1 MTGGVIEQKQQDI
14 TFYITPQKIAVCTGI
29 QVFLLKSR
37 SQYTAKPH
45 SELRKMIECGE
56 VKSLSELCGALEGH
70 TVMIGYK
77 KEWI

>member
-1 MTGGVIEQKQQDI
+1 MNGGIIEQRYETI
-14 TFYITPQKIAVCTGI
+14 TFYITPKKIAVCTGI
-29 QVFLLKSR
+29 QVILLKSR

-70 TVMIGYK
+70 TVMVGYK

>member
-14 TFYITPQKIAVCTGI
+14 TFYITPKKIVVCTSM
-29 QVFLLKSR
+29 QAFLLTSR
-37 SQYTAKPH
+37 SQYTSRPH
-45 SELRKMIECGE
+45 ASLRERIQLGE
-56 VKSLSELCGALEGH
+56 IKSLSELSSAMEGH